1 MKKVYFPPTMAV
13 VEFQQESHILA
24 GSLNGVNSNVDLGY
38 GGGGDVDAMSPG
50 FNDFGDF

>member
-1 MKKVYFPPTMAV
+1 MKKVYFPPTMTV
-13 VEFQQESHILA
+13 VEYQQMNHILA

-38 GGGGDVDAMSPG
+38 GGGGTEDPMSPG